1 MASHTPVKQSLWFLF
16 IHLFI
21 YFIMEDHQLQVSNT
35 KGVTSANNLTNEP
48 LEGKKKK
55 QCGVEAHR

>member
-1 MASHTPVKQSLWFLF
+1 MASHTSETITLVF
-16 IHLFI
+16 IYLFI

>member
-1 MASHTPVKQSLWFLF
+1 
-16 IHLFI
+16 
-21 YFIMEDHQLQVSNT
+21 MEDHQLQVSNT
-35 KGVTSANNLTNEP
+35 KGVTSPNNLTNEP